1 MSSLIT
7 PLGPALAVA
16 AIGAATL
23 WWGVRD
29 LLRRRA
35 ERLAGL
41 EGLATLKWRDVSAHL
56 ISVLGQ
62 RGFREVVLERL
73 PADSGFDA
81 LLEREG
87 QRHLLAC
94 KHGRA
99 YRLGEQTVR
108 AFHNAI
114 GLQGAQGGF
123 IATLGTIEPEAAA
136 LAPKLGIELIDGAG
150 LWREL
155 QPALPPELR
164 AAARDRA
171 EAGAKRGTLL
181 GGALVAVAT
190 VATYAI
196 GVAASGPATE
206 ATTAAPIVAAA
217 PAAALAPTAPAPA
230 AAPPDA
236 ATQAQAPAAVE
247 PPPSDPAA
255 LAARRLRAAQAV
267 KTLEHV
273 LDAAW
278 ATESTLVIATRVPA
292 EDALIA
298 AACAQLAAYEELRF
312 VRLQLESSGDAAR
325 PVRWR
330 QCQ

>member
-1 MSSLIT
+1 MPASYIT
-7 PLGPALAVA
+7 PLGPALVVA
-16 AIGAATL
+16 ALGAAAL
-23 WWGVRD
+23 WWGVGGA
-29 LLRRRA
+29 LRRRA

-41 EGLATLKWRDVSAHL
+41 EGLAALKWRDVSAHL
-56 ISVLGQ
+56 VSVLGQ
-62 RGFREVVLERL
+62 RGFREVPLERL

-108 AFHNAI
+108 ALHNAI
-114 GLQGAQGGF
+114 GMQSAQGGF
-123 IATLGTIEPEAAA
+123 IATLGSIEPEAAA
-136 LAPKLGIELIDGAG
+136 LAPKLGIELIDGEG

-164 AAARDRA
+164 QSARARA
-171 EAGAKRGTLL
+171 EAQTKQRMLL
-181 GGALVAVAT
+181 GGAMVLVATIGTYVLGLGTSGDAPVATTAPAAPAT
-190 VATYAI
+190 VA
-196 GVAASGPATE
+196 AAGPAE
-206 ATTAAPIVAAA
+206 AQAAPPAAAAA
-217 PAAALAPTAPAPA
+217 PAPTA
-230 AAPPDA
+230 AAPTDA
-236 ATQAQAPAAVE
+236 VPT
-247 PPPSDPAA
+247 DPTE

-267 KTLEHV
+267 MTLEQV

-278 ATESTLVIATRVPA
+278 ATESTLVIATRIPA
-292 EDALIA
+292 EDALIQ
-298 AACAQLAAYEELRF
+298 AACAQLAAYEELRY

>member
-1 MSSLIT
+1 MPASYIS

-16 AIGAATL
+16 AIGAAAL
-23 WWGVRD
+23 WWGVRGV
-29 LLRRRA
+29 LRQRA
-35 ERLAGL
+35 ERLAGI
-41 EGLATLKWRDVSAHL
+41 EGLAALKWRDVSAHL
-56 ISVLGQ
+56 VSVLGQ
-62 RGFREVVLERL
+62 RGFREVPLERL

-108 AFHNAI
+108 ALHNAI
-114 GLQGAQGGF
+114 GLQSAQGGF
-123 IATLGTIEPEAAA
+123 IATLGTIDPEAAA

-164 AAARDRA
+164 AAARARA
-171 EAGAKRGTLL
+171 EAETKRRTLL
-181 GGALVAVAT
+181 GGAMLVFATLGTYALGVAGSSGEPDAIAAPAVTAPAVPPAAAVAD
-190 VATYAI
+190 
-196 GVAASGPATE
+196 AA
-206 ATTAAPIVAAA
+206 AAA
-217 PAAALAPTAPAPA
+217 PAAQAAEVPA
-230 AAPPDA
+230 AAG
-236 ATQAQAPAAVE
+236 AV
-247 PPPSDPAA
+247 PTDPSE
-255 LAARRLRAAQAV
+255 LAARRVRAAQAV
-267 KTLEHV
+267 KTLEQV

-278 ATESTLVIATRVPA
+278 ATESTLVVATRVPA
-292 EDALIA
+292 EDALIQ

>member
-1 MSSLIT
+1 
-7 PLGPALAVA
+7 V
-16 AIGAATL
+16 
-23 WWGVRD
+23 
-29 LLRRRA
+29 LRQRA
-35 ERLAGL
+35 ERLAGI
-41 EGLATLKWRDVSAHL
+41 EGLAALKWRDVSAHL
-56 ISVLGQ
+56 VSVLGQ
-62 RGFREVVLERL
+62 RGFREVPLERL

-108 AFHNAI
+108 ALHNAI
-114 GLQGAQGGF
+114 GMQSAQGGF
-123 IATLGTIEPEAAA
+123 IATLGTIDPEAAA

-164 AAARDRA
+164 SSARARA
-171 EAGAKRGTLL
+171 EAETKRRTLL
-181 GGALVAVAT
+181 GGAMLAIATVGTYALGVAGSSGAPDAVAT
-190 VATYAI
+190 PAVQATSLAP
-196 GVAASGPATE
+196 VAAPAVQ
-206 ATTAAPIVAAA
+206 ASAAA
-217 PAAALAPTAPAPA
+217 PAAVTDAAPA
-230 AAPPDA
+230 AAE
-236 ATQAQAPAAVE
+236 AV
-247 PPPSDPAA
+247 PTDPSE
-255 LAARRLRAAQAV
+255 LAARRVRAAQAV
-267 KTLEHV
+267 KTLEQV

-278 ATESTLVIATRVPA
+278 ATESTLVVATRVPA
-292 EDALIA
+292 EDALIQ
-298 AACAQLAAYEELRF
+298 AACAQLAAYEELRY

>member
-1 MSSLIT
+1 MPASYIT

-16 AIGAATL
+16 ALGAAAL
-23 WWGVRD
+23 WGVRGV
-29 LLRRRA
+29 LRQRA
-35 ERLAGL
+35 ERLAGI
-41 EGLATLKWRDVSAHL
+41 EGLAALKWRDVSAHL
-56 ISVLGQ
+56 VSVLGQ
-62 RGFREVVLERL
+62 RGFREVPLERL

-108 AFHNAI
+108 ALHNAI
-114 GLQGAQGGF
+114 GLQSAQGGF
-123 IATLGTIEPEAAA
+123 IATLGTIDPEAAA
-136 LAPKLGIELIDGAG
+136 LAPKLGIELIDGEG

-164 AAARDRA
+164 ASARARA
-171 EAGAKRGTLL
+171 EAETKRRTLL
-181 GGALVAVAT
+181 GGAMLVIATIGTYALGVAGSSGESDAVA
-190 VATYAI
+190 AAA
-196 GVAASGPATE
+196 VAAPAPAPPAAVTE
-206 ATTAAPIVAAA
+206 AAAAAPVAPTADA
-217 PAAALAPTAPAPA
+217 PAAAGAAPT
-230 AAPPDA
+230 D
-236 ATQAQAPAAVE
+236 
-247 PPPSDPAA
+247 PSE
-255 LAARRLRAAQAV
+255 LAARRVRAAQAV
-267 KTLEHV
+267 KTLEQV

-278 ATESTLVIATRVPA
+278 ATESTLVVATRVPA
-292 EDALIA
+292 EDALIQ